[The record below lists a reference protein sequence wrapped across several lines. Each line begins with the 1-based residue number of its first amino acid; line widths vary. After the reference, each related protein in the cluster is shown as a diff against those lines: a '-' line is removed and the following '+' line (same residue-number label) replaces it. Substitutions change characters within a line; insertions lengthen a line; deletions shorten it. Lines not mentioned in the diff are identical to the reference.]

1 MEGGEGKGVAVL
13 LLLVVGMESA
23 GGMQSARLGEGSAE
37 LWRCPEEL
45 CSAAHGDSGV
55 GLWTQAGWH
64 GGCVDGTQLV
74 ATWLSYA
81 STPELQPPSPPFPG
95 VCGHVHCCSSSF
107 SSVMSCHQVL

>member
-23 GGMQSARLGEGSAE
+23 GGCGVRGWERGLQSSGDVLGRSVQLPMGTAGLGSG
-37 LWRCPEEL
+37 LRQ
-45 CSAAHGDSGV
+45 GGMVGV
-55 GLWTQAGWH
+55 WMGPGLWPP
-64 GGCVDGTQLV
+64 GCPMPAPQRC
-74 ATWLSYA
+74 
-81 STPELQPPSPPFPG
+81 SPPPLFPG